1 MIDGVTLGV
10 RAPGD
15 VVSVADAEE
24 LLTIFK
30 NVGTILAWLGVAF
43 RFLSLARQADA
54 QTMGGIYDVP
64 PIFLSARFRAACCPN
79 ITAKS
84 PHPV

>member
-1 MIDGVTLGV
+1 VVGAVELVTNLVTNLHLGG
-10 RAPGD
+10 R
-15 VVSVADAEE
+15 E
-24 LLTIFK
+24 

-43 RFLSLARQADA
+43 RFLSLAGQADA

-84 PHPV
+84 SPSGLG